1 MLDTPNPYFEGNLL
15 KPTKYVSK
23 IKRLIKRS
31 KEEVTNLFNKNKKEV
46 INLFDKYRNKV
57 KKGTEKTINWF
68 NYLKNNV
75 LDIFNKFQRKTVMSE
90 PKFKLDKEAL
100 NVTKRYEMDLEK
112 AGLSLYD
119 PLSLLL
125 KIKPLVIKK
134 FKKYPST
141 KQQLTLE
148 CLMKKRIL
156 QLERKL

>member
-1 MLDTPNPYFEGNLL
+1 MFDTNKITKKVKNWYNHL
-15 KPTKYVSK
+15 KENVFDIFSK
-23 IKRLIKRS
+23 TEKIIP
-31 KEEVTNLFNKNKKEV
+31 V
-46 INLFDKYRNKV
+46 IN
-57 KKGTEKTINWF
+57 
-68 NYLKNNV
+68 
-75 LDIFNKFQRKTVMSE
+75 E

-141 KQQLTLE
+141 KQQLTLV
-148 CLMKKRIL
+148 CLMVK
-156 QLERKL
+156 